1 MNMRTD
7 LSTFIGI
14 VLAFGL
20 VGAAIWM
27 GGTPKS
33 FIDYPS
39 VLIVIG
45 GTFAVATA
53 CFSFREVFRASGLVL
68 KTIFYHQEDPGI
80 AAQKIISMAEDARKN
95 GVLALQKMTDG
106 NSLLSRG
113 IGMIVDGMEP
123 DTAERIL
130 RQDIQARLERHQK
143 GVSILRKAS
152 EISPA
157 MGLIGTL
164 IGLVQMLGN
173 LDDPS
178 SIGPAMAVALLTTL
192 YGALLAYVVFI
203 PLASKLERNSQEEL
217 LTDQVYMKGVA
228 CIGKREN
235 PRRIEM
241 LLNTIL
247 PPEKRLRFFE

>member
-1 MNMRTD
+1 MHMRTD

-14 VLAFGL
+14 ILACGL
-20 VGAAIWM
+20 IGAAIWM
-27 GGTPKS
+27 GGSPKS

-45 GTFAVATA
+45 GTFAVTTA
-53 CFSFREVFRASGLVL
+53 CFSFKEVFKAFGLVF
-68 KTIFYHQEDPGI
+68 KTIFYHHEDP
-80 AAQKIISMAEDARKN
+80 AEASRKILSMAEEARKN
-95 GVLALQKMTDG
+95 GVLALQSMTG
-106 NSLLSRG
+106 GGSLLARG
-113 IGMIVDGMEP
+113 LGMVVDGLDP
-123 DTAERIL
+123 DAAERIL
-130 RQDIQARLERHQK
+130 RQDIQARMERHQK

-152 EISPA
+152 EVSPA

-173 LDDPS
+173 LNDPS

-228 CIGKREN
+228 CIGRREN

-247 PPEKRLRFFE
+247 PPEKRLRFFD

>member
-1 MNMRTD
+1 MSMRTD

-14 VLAFGL
+14 LLAAALIGT
-20 VGAAIWM
+20 AIWM
-27 GGTPKS
+27 GGSPKS
-33 FIDYPS
+33 FIDLPS
-39 VLIVIG
+39 VLIVLG
-45 GTFAVATA
+45 GTFAVTTA
-53 CFSFREVFRASGLVL
+53 CFSFKEVYKAFGLIL
-68 KTIFYHQEDPGI
+68 KTIFYHQEDPAT
-80 AAQKIISMAEDARKN
+80 AAHKIIQMAEEARKN
-95 GVLALQKMTDG
+95 GVLALQGMTGG

-113 IGMIVDGMEP
+113 IGMVVDGMEP

-130 RQDIQARLERHQK
+130 RQDIQARMERHQR

-192 YGALLAYVVFI
+192 YGATLAYVVLQ

-217 LTDQVYMKGVA
+217 LTEQVYMKGVA

-247 PPEKRLRFFE
+247 PPEKRLRFFD

>member
-1 MNMRTD
+1 MSMRTD

-14 VLAFGL
+14 LLAFAL
-20 VGAAIWM
+20 IAGAISM
-27 GGTPKS
+27 GGSPKS

-45 GTFAVATA
+45 GTLAVTIA
-53 CFSFREVFRASGLVL
+53 CFSFAEVFKASGLVV
-68 KTIFYHQEDPGI
+68 KTIFYHQEDPSL
-80 AAQKIISMAEDARKN
+80 AARKIMNLAEEARKN
-95 GVLALQKMTDG
+95 GVLALQNMTG
-106 NSLLSRG
+106 GTSLLSRG
-113 IGMIVDGMEP
+113 VGMVVDGMDP
-123 DTAERIL
+123 DAAERIL
-130 RQDIQARLERHQK
+130 RQDIQARLERHQR
-143 GVSILRKAS
+143 GVSVLRKAS
-152 EISPA
+152 EVSPA

-173 LDDPS
+173 LNDPS

-192 YGALLAYVVFI
+192 YGALLAYVVLI

-217 LTDQVYMKGVA
+217 LTDQIYMKGVA

-241 LLNTIL
+241 LMNTIL